1 MLRVATSVLIDRAIG
16 DVFAFVT
23 NVDNVQLWDSKVI
36 SAELTPGE
44 TMKKG
49 AVIRESRRAW
59 WGAMD
64 ATYTVIEYQPTAK
77 FCLEGEAGG
86 IRATSCLQL
95 TGTGSATEIAFVGE
109 YEGGTLFGLLR
120 HVSRP
125 FVERS
130 VRATMGTIKQLLE
143 EKSSA

>member
-1 MLRVATSVLIDRAIG
+1 MLRLATSVLIDRPIH

-23 NVDNVQLWDSKVI
+23 NVDNVRLWDSKVI
-36 SAELTPGE
+36 SAELRPGG

-49 AVIRESRRAW
+49 AVIRESRRVW
-59 WGAMD
+59 WGTIN
-64 ATYTVIEYQPTAK
+64 ATFTVIEYQPTTK

-95 TGTGSATEIAFVGE
+95 TGTGNATEIAFVGE
-109 YEGGTLFGLLR
+109 YEGGTLFRLLR

-125 FVERS
+125 FVKRN

-143 EKSSA
+143 EESSA